1 MGSRSLLGRRGIAL
15 TSAVFFSGAAL
26 FAPTAFAQDEPS
38 AAPADAAAV
47 AKPVPERELTP
58 AQSGDLSGA
67 TADKCDVHWR
77 ASAVMDP
84 SLADYAN
91 NGYGYKVA
99 HRLYPEHTG
108 GMEMQ
113 HWIGGHAATPVG
125 GKYPV
130 GPQTYFWR
138 LPIGTTQDLEDVK
151 LTVQLPEGFTT
162 TAADNGGYVHLG
174 DQEGPSRY
182 GVGADGK
189 PNENTVKLGNITTQG
204 NTVTADVAEFPAGKH
219 AVLQITQTS
228 PAGYD
233 ATVKRPEAIADLT
246 AVLADEDCSAEPSE
260 SSSPASEPGG
270 TSGPGAS
277 TSAKPSTSS
286 SKPGEPK
293 PSTSTKKLTTTS
305 TAKQT
310 LKSTATTKVT
320 STTTTPKAAAPGAS
334 GGGSGKLPVTGAA
347 VVPLAILAASL
358 IGLGAMLVISKRRRN
373 AAE

>member
-1 MGSRSLLGRRGIAL
+1 LERRVPVLRHRREGRRRRRGRRRPHQRPRLRPHRGDLRPGLEGLRGVRRARRRL
-15 TSAVFFSGAAL
+15 HRQRQRLDRLHRWRAVRHGRGDRHLHAETPRPRPDGPAGADLHQVDPARHGAHPPVAGA
-26 FAPTAFAQDEPS
+26 FRTASSCRATGGGPITG
-38 AAPADAAAV
+38 P
-47 AKPVPERELTP
+47 PPERELAP

-67 TADKCDVHWR
+67 
-77 ASAVMDP
+77 
-84 SLADYAN
+84 
-91 NGYGYKVA
+91 
-99 HRLYPEHTG
+99 
-108 GMEMQ
+108 
-113 HWIGGHAATPVG
+113 
-125 GKYPV
+125 
-130 GPQTYFWR
+130 
-138 LPIGTTQDLEDVK
+138 
-151 LTVQLPEGFTT
+151 
-162 TAADNGGYVHLG
+162 
-174 DQEGPSRY
+174 
-182 GVGADGK
+182 
-189 PNENTVKLGNITTQG
+189 
-204 NTVTADVAEFPAGKH
+204 TADVAEFPAGKH

-270 TSGPGAS
+270 TAGPGAS

-293 PSTSTKKLTTTS
+293 PSTSTKKVTTS

-347 VVPLAILAASL
+347 VVPLAILAVSL

-373 AAE
+373 AAEYHAAQ